1 MPLQYESLDPTTR
14 RFAIAEL
21 DSDLATGS
29 YHSSERIRPTAIAEY
44 QRYLHEALRYYDD
57 RWLEEHASDLMV
69 DFEPRR
75 TRSGGQT
82 AVKLPQMAARM
93 LAEGDFNRY
102 YMRGVALRASEEGRQ
117 VVEVYRARLSLEPR
131 RESANIFEDAEAP
144 HLQPKARPARP
155 LPTGQQQRG
164 HQASPWPQA
173 AEEVIIRAEV
183 GAQARHHERRR
194 DALAGDVA
202 DEEAQLPLVQVE
214 QVVEVATDG
223 ERGPVLGRDLGVLK

>member
-21 DSDLATGS
+21 DGDLATGA
-29 YHSSERIRPTAIAEY
+29 YHSSERIRPTAVAEY

-57 RWLEEHASDLMV
+57 RWLEEHASDLMI

-82 AVKLPQMAARM
+82 AVKLPQMASRM

-102 YMRGVALRASEEGRQ
+102 YMRGVALRAVEEGRQ

-131 RESANIFEDAEAP
+131 RESAELEG
-144 HLQPKARPARP
+144 HR
-155 LPTGQQQRG
+155 LP
-164 HQASPWPQA
+164 
-173 AEEVIIRAEV
+173 AEEVLKYLRGE
-183 GAQARHHERRR
+183 Q
-194 DALAGDVA
+194 VA
-202 DEEAQLPLVQVE
+202 DPAVT
-214 QVVEVATDG
+214 A
-223 ERGPVLGRDLGVLK
+223 LGRPNSGLSVRLV